1 LEERLMN
8 DEIEGSIYKTWFK
21 KYKEEKAELEF
32 IHKQAEINN
41 LEPLLPTRCLF
52 ITYLKS
58 KRKD

>member
-1 LEERLMN
+1 MN